1 MPLCL
6 CVLDAV
12 LFVFADSSQY
22 RSLCGAYRM
31 TARFPT
37 AQEFASFPE
46 PNYVDPTTRF
56 PLALGVAV
64 PTAGLVAVFMSCR
77 LYCRTVLVKTLGW
90 DDGMMTVAA
99 VSRIP
104 QALVCWRL
112 MLVVVGDCE

>member
-1 MPLCL
+1 
-6 CVLDAV
+6 
-12 LFVFADSSQY
+12 
-22 RSLCGAYRM
+22 M